1 MRTHGLPRRRRV
13 RASAD
18 FSRGF
23 AEGQRL
29 GGRFFRLHWRSAEG
43 DARLGLAVSR
53 KVDTRAVER
62 NRIKRI
68 VRDSFRL
75 SAATLPSGDVLLVA
89 RREASGATSADLRR
103 DLDSLWRRLRALP
116 QSHAA
121 GTMRR
126 LADAADAR
134 HDALRTSP
142 SSADGPI
149 QSDAARLPPE

>member
-1 MRTHGLPRRRRV
+1 MPTHGLPRRRRV

-18 FSRGF
+18 YTRGF
-23 AEGQRL
+23 SEGQRI
-29 GGRFFRLHWRSAEG
+29 GGRFFRLHWRAAEG
-43 DARLGLAVSR
+43 EVRLGLAVSR

-62 NRIKRI
+62 NRLKRI
-68 VRDSFRL
+68 ARDSFRR
-75 SAATLPSGDVLLVA
+75 SATELPTGDVLLVA
-89 RREASGATSADLRR
+89 RREAAGAASAELRR

-134 HDALRTSP
+134 HDALRTSS